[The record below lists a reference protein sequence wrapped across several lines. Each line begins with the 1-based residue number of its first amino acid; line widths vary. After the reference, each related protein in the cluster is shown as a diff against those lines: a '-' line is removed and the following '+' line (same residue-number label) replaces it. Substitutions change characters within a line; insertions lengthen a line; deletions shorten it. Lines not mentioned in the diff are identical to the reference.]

1 MLDGE
6 CLRLV
11 WMGPL
16 QGEHSLLHGTA
27 PHPATMRWQRTYIGG
42 LRQAGVRTHWIGHD
56 PHRTWPWG
64 PLFATS
70 GHARVDDDASAVP
83 YANAPLV
90 RTRSL
95 TRGYVRRV
103 VQAVRSID
111 ANALVTYNV
120 GPSIT
125 AAASAAAGEGVPWIP
140 IVLDF
145 HDPSRDGWESF
156 RAATAGAAGV
166 AFVSHWA
173 FERAPVPRRFL
184 LPPAIV
190 PRGPTAPPVAA
201 PRRTIFYAGARSR
214 AGGVD
219 RLIAAMALL
228 RTPDVQ
234 LVMTGQGRGY
244 DRDIA
249 RMTADSDR
257 VTDLG
262 MVTEAELERLAL
274 SADVLVNP
282 RPVRSDDSCM
292 NFPSKVLD
300 YMSYGRPIVSTRAPG
315 LGPAFDD
322 VLVFSE
328 GDEPRQLAEAID
340 RVLGW
345 SPAER
350 SRFAERCG
358 SFADR
363 SSATAAAREFAG
375 WISDLV
381 GSSCVTEQSDA

>member
-1 MLDGE
+1 MPDGE
-6 CLRLV
+6 GLRLV
-11 WMGPL
+11 WAGPL
-16 QGEHSLLHGTA
+16 QGEQSLLHGTA
-27 PHPATMRWQRTYIGG
+27 PHPATMRWQRMYIGG

-56 PHRTWPWG
+56 PHRIWPWG

-70 GHARVDDDASAVP
+70 GQAGVDADASVVP
-83 YANAPLV
+83 YTNAPAV

-95 TRGYVRRV
+95 TRGYVRRAV
-103 VQAVRSID
+103 DAVRSID
-111 ANALVTYNV
+111 ANALITYNV
-120 GPSIT
+120 GPWIK
-125 AAASAAAGEGVPWIP
+125 AAASAVSGQGVPWIP

-145 HDPSRDGWESF
+145 HDPGRDGWASF
-156 RAATAGAAGV
+156 RAATAGAAGI

-173 FERAPVPRRFL
+173 FEHAPVPRRFL

-190 PRGPTAPPVAA
+190 PRHPTGLPVPAT
-201 PRRTIFYAGARSR
+201 RRTILYAGARSR

-234 LVMTGQGRGY
+234 LVMTGQGKGY
-244 DRDIA
+244 DLTIKRV
-249 RMTADSDR
+249 TAESDQI
-257 VTDLG
+257 TDLG
-262 MVTEAELERLAL
+262 MVTEGELERLAL

-282 RPVRSDDSCM
+282 RPIGSDDSCM

-322 VLVFSE
+322 LLVFSE
-328 GDEPRQLAEAID
+328 GDEPWQLAKAID
-340 RVLGW
+340 RVLAW

-350 SRFAERCG
+350 THFAERCR
-358 SFADR
+358 SFAER
-363 SSATAAAREFAG
+363 SSPIAAAREFAC

-381 GSSCVTEQSDA
+381 GTSWVAEHSNA

>member
-1 MLDGE
+1 MRNGDDP
-6 CLRLV
+6 RIV
-11 WMGPL
+11 WVGPL

-42 LRQAGVRTHWIGHD
+42 LREAGVRTHWIGHD
-56 PHRTWPWG
+56 PHRIWPWG
-64 PLFATS
+64 PLYAAD
-70 GHARVDDDASAVP
+70 GQAAIAVDASVVP

-95 TRGYVRRV
+95 SLGYARRV
-103 VQAVRSID
+103 VDAVRSIGPV
-111 ANALVTYNV
+111 ALVTYNV
-120 GPSIT
+120 GPWI
-125 AAASAAAGEGVPWIP
+125 AAAAVAAGRHGVPWIP
-140 IVLDF
+140 IVLDYE
-145 HDPSRDGWESF
+145 DPARDGWASF
-156 RAATAGAAGV
+156 RAATTGAAGV

-173 FERAPVPRRFL
+173 FEHAPSPRRFL

-190 PRGPTAPPVAA
+190 PRRPAA
-201 PRRTIFYAGARSR
+201 VMPAAAQRTILYAGARSR

-219 RLIAAMALL
+219 RLIAAMPLL
-228 RTPDVQ
+228 RTPGVR

-249 RMTADSDR
+249 RMTAESAR
-257 VTDLG
+257 VEDLG
-262 MVTEAELERLAL
+262 MVTQGELERLAL

-282 RPVRSDDSCM
+282 RPLGSDDSCM

-300 YMSYGRPIVSTRAPG
+300 YLSYGRPIVSTRAPG
-315 LGPAFDD
+315 LGPVFDD
-322 VLVFSE
+322 LLVFSE
-328 GDEPRQLAEAID
+328 GDKPQHLANAID

-350 SRFAERCG
+350 TVFAERCRD
-358 SFADR
+358 FAER
-363 SSATAAAREFAG
+363 SSPIAAARGFAC

-381 GSSCVTEQSDA
+381 GTQ

>member
-1 MLDGE
+1 MCDDKG
-6 CLRLV
+6 LRLV
-11 WMGPL
+11 WAGPL
-16 QGEHSLLHGTA
+16 QGERSLLHGTA
-27 PHPATMRWQRTYIGG
+27 PHPATMRWQRMYIGG

-64 PLFATS
+64 PLFARGGETEID
-70 GHARVDDDASAVP
+70 VDAAVVP
-83 YANAPLV
+83 YANVPMM

-95 TRGYVRRV
+95 THGYVRRV
-103 VQAVRSID
+103 VKAVRSIR
-111 ANALVTYNV
+111 ATALVTYNV
-120 GPSIT
+120 GPWI
-125 AAASAAAGEGVPWIP
+125 AAAAAAATREGVPWIP

-145 HDPSRDGWESF
+145 HDPVRDDWASF

-173 FERAPVPRRFL
+173 FEHAPVERRFL
-184 LPPAIV
+184 LPPAIA
-190 PRGPTAPPVAA
+190 PRDLGASSVAA
-201 PRRTIFYAGARSR
+201 PRRTILYAGARSR

-249 RMTADSDR
+249 RMTVDSDR

-262 MVTEAELERLAL
+262 MVTESELERLAV

-282 RPVRSDDSCM
+282 RPVGSDDSCM

-350 SRFAERCG
+350 TRFAARCG
-358 SFADR
+358 SFAER
-363 SSATAAAREFAG
+363 SSATAASREFRKWLQTVVA
-375 WISDLV
+375 
-381 GSSCVTEQSDA
+381 A